1 MMAEHA
7 MVELGGIEPPSAEV
21 IPTALR
27 PFPRFRL
34 TEAGLPGQL
43 GVATPPPGLCQ
54 VSVVFPTVSGL
65 SLRSPTLLL
74 PGCAGQAPCAI
85 TGHDDSLL
93 PDGSGS
99 ESELAVGGSFF
110 VPV

>member
-1 MMAEHA
+1 